1 MRRRLRTVLAAST
14 VTVALAA
21 SAPAGAVATPHVV
34 AIVAFSY
41 KPASVTLTRGSKIT
55 FVNLDS
61 AILTQHTA
69 SYPVGCH
76 FGTCVWT
83 TPILFTTKPEAQ
95 VTINLPRGTYTFYCQ
110 IHPQI
115 RGTLHVT

>member
-1 MRRRLRTVLAAST
+1 MRKVRGLLAAST
-14 VTVALAA
+14 AVLALAGGVT
-21 SAPAGAVATPHVV
+21 PARAVNTPHVV

-41 KPASVTLTRGSKIT
+41 KPASVTVARGSKIT
-55 FVNLDS
+55 FINLDS
-61 AILTQHTA
+61 AILQMHTA

-83 TPILFTTKPEAQ
+83 TPILFVTKPEAQ
-95 VTINLPRGTYTFYCQ
+95 VTINLARGTYTFYCQ